1 MDSLSHQAAWKRRRL
16 LRRLVFGLAP
26 ALLLVMAAGCRQE
39 ASTPAP
45 ETKAAPAAAHE
56 KHWAYEDG
64 AAEAGPTH
72 WGELAGDEACSSGQ
86 RQSPIALATSGDGAA
101 ASAAEPQDAFAYKP
115 SKISLVNNGH
125 TVQETCESGS
135 TLSEGGA
142 TYSLAQFH
150 FHSPSEHTIDGQ
162 SFPLEIHLVHTD
174 AAGKPALVVGILV
187 QEGRDN
193 AALDAVFANLPKASG
208 DKSEPAGATVDAG
221 ALLPPDRSHFAY
233 DGSLTTPPCT
243 EGIRWRVMR
252 QPIEMSAAQ
261 IQAYRSLPHLM
272 QTNRPIQAANGR
284 AVTLIAGQ

>member
-1 MDSLSHQAAWKRRRL
+1 MLNISPRRAWK
-16 LRRLVFGLAP
+16 LRWLSPIVP
-26 ALLLVMAAGCRQE
+26 ALLTAVLAAFPAGCKE
-39 ASTPAP
+39 ASTPPPP

-64 AAEAGPTH
+64 SDEAGPSQ
-72 WGELAGDEACSSGQ
+72 WGELAGDEACSAGQ
-86 RQSPIALATSGDGAA
+86 RQSPIALATSGEGAA
-101 ASAAEPQDAFAYKP
+101 LAGAGPQDAFAYKP

-125 TVQETCESGS
+125 TVQETYESGS
-135 TLSEGGA
+135 SLSEGGV

-150 FHSPSEHTIDGQ
+150 FHSPSEHTLDGQ

-174 AAGKPALVVGILV
+174 SAGKPALVVGLLV
-187 QEGRDN
+187 KEGRDN
-193 AALDAVFANLPKASG
+193 AALDTVFASLPKASG
-208 DKSEPAGATVDAG
+208 DKGEPAGATVDAA
-221 ALLPPDRSHFAY
+221 ALLPADRSHFAY

-252 QPIEMSAAQ
+252 QSIEMSAAQ

-272 QTNRPIQAANGR
+272 QTNRPIQPANGR